1 MTRKRRRHY
10 KLLTP
15 IEAAVLP
22 PRRVEDLTTLGRWA
36 GALFMAGVLVALLL
50 IASLFTS
57 LHPQP
62 SLWLR
67 VWPASLRL
75 MTTPGLSGHQATHLA
90 LWLAGKNGLLYALI
104 GILAGGVHV
113 LIRRLFRSI
122 RRRRPA

>member
-15 IEAAVLP
+15 IEAAVP
-22 PRRVEDLTTLGRWA
+22 PRRADDLATLGRWA
-36 GALFMAGVLVALLL
+36 GALFMTGVLVALLL

-90 LWLAGKNGLLYALI
+90 LWLAGENGLLYALI